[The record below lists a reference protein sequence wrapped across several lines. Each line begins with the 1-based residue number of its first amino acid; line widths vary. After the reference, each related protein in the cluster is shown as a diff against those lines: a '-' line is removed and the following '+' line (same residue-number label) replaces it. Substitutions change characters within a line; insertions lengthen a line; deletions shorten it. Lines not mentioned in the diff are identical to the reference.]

1 MNSKESMG
9 SEAMSI
15 AAVGARVLEVAV
27 QRGIEQGIQI
37 GIKAAMDYLAEERD
51 KSRKSRY
58 DRRLHNTRLLL
69 KNYRLFK
76 KHAEGAIYNAKQ
88 VRESAIDILD
98 GLDDIMLNDGA
109 YVEGIKKSQQRTI
122 VILHHIEEMLNF
134 YRISCEQSGKPE
146 EMRRYRVIMAMYID
160 DQKLTAQQIAENECI
175 ENRTI
180 YKDITNAVKPLSAL
194 IFGIDGL
201 NVE

>member
-9 SEAMSI
+9 SEVMSL

-27 QRGIEQGIQI
+27 ARGVEQGVQI
-37 GIKAAMDYLAEERD
+37 GIRAAMDYLTEERE
-51 KSRKSRY
+51 KARKTRY

-69 KNYRLFK
+69 KNYRTFK
-76 KHAEGAIYNAKQ
+76 HHAEGAIFNAKK

-98 GLDDIMLNDGA
+98 GLDDAMLDGNA

-122 VILHHIEEMLNF
+122 IVLHHIEEMLRF
-134 YRISCEQSGKPE
+134 YKISCEQSGRAE
-146 EMRRYRVIMAMYID
+146 EMRRYRVIMAMYINEP
-160 DQKLTAQQIAENECI
+160 KLTAQQIAENENV
-175 ENRTI
+175 ENRTV
-180 YKDITNAVKPLSAL
+180 YKDISNAVKPLSAL